1 MMMKKK
7 SFLNETFLSHFSNKI
22 KDFHGM
28 MFLSLCSHLK
38 VLDMT
43 NNPISQKEN
52 YRETVKQNIPNLMYL
67 DKIPFETV
75 DELTKIELLRSEYHP
90 ENNGVIKRSLRQTV
104 RVVTAVMSEWNRVHA
119 ASGRPG
125 TAVPPVT
132 HISIGKRPITA
143 DGAKKYDVSVG
154 EPVCGNIITKARRPR
169 KLKTAWGDSCSSSS
183 FSSSD
188 SSAQGTPITRR
199 GGGDVEDISE
209 SSEELLESARLWREK
224 NKAARDSFSK

>member
-1 MMMKKK
+1 
-7 SFLNETFLSHFSNKI
+7 
-22 KDFHGM
+22 
-28 MFLSLCSHLK
+28 
-38 VLDMT
+38 MT
-43 NNPISQKEN
+43 NNPISHKEN
-52 YRETVKQNIPNLMYL
+52 YRETVKQNIPNLVYL
-67 DKIPFETV
+67 DKVSFDETI
-75 DELTKIELLRSEYHP
+75 DELTKIDLLRSEYQS
-90 ENNGVIKRSLRQTV
+90 ENNGIVRRSLSQTV

-119 ASGRPG
+119 RPG

-132 HISIGKRPITA
+132 HISIGKRPTTA
-143 DGAKKYDVSVG
+143 DFPKKFDISVG

-199 GGGDVEDISE
+199 SGVKDIDE

-224 NKAARDSFSK
+224 NKASRDSLQK